1 MYRFI
6 EDPGHGWLEVPRS
19 ELRELGILDTI
30 SPYSFQAGE
39 MVFLEEDCDAPRF
52 SDAYK
57 AEYGEA
63 PDYTTFFEDPTEIR
77 SYSRFSN

>member
-19 ELRELGILDTI
+19 ELRELGILGSI

-39 MVFLEEDCDAPRF
+39 MVYLEEDCDAPRF
-52 SDAYK
+52 LDAYK
-57 AEYGEA
+57 AAHGEA
-63 PDYTTFFEDPTEIR
+63 PDYEMFNEDPTEIR
-77 SYSRFSN
+77 SFARFSN